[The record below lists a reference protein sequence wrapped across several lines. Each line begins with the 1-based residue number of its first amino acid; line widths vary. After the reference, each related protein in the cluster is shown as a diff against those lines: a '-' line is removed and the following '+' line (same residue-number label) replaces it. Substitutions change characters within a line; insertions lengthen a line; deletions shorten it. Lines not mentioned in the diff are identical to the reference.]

1 MLPRGAETPKSKFSC
16 FLVARKRQKVIFHT
30 SAWRRN
36 TKKQIFILP
45 RGAETP
51 KSKFSYFRVA
61 RKRQKVI
68 FHTSAWRGN
77 AKKQIFNLPR
87 GAETPKSKFSTFRV
101 ARKHQKANFHTSAW
115 RGNDLKEMIKESPT
129 NINLRGLYHSH
140 SYAINTGVM
149 EVLLV
154 TFSCSIQV
162 YIGYLKP
169 NKSFYMKLAA

>member
-1 MLPRGAETPKSKFSC
+1 MLPRGAETPKSNFSCFRVARKHQKVIFHASAWRRNAKKQIFMFPRGAETPKSKFSC
-16 FLVARKRQKVIFHT
+16 FRVAQKRQKANFHA
-30 SAWRRN
+30 SAWRGN
-36 TKKQIFILP
+36 TKKQIFMLP

-51 KSKFSYFRVA
+51 KSNFPCFRVA
-61 RKRQKVI
+61 RKR
-68 FHTSAWRGN
+68 
-77 AKKQIFNLPR
+77 
-87 GAETPKSKFSTFRV
+87 
-101 ARKHQKANFHTSAW
+101 
-115 RGNDLKEMIKESPT
+115 LKEQIKESPA

-154 TFSCSIQV
+154 TFGCSIQV

>member
-1 MLPRGAETPKSKFSC
+1 M
-16 FLVARKRQKVIFHT
+16 
-30 SAWRRN
+30 
-36 TKKQIFILP
+36 LP

-51 KSKFSYFRVA
+51 KSKFSYFCVA
-61 RKRQKVI
+61 RKRQKAN
-68 FHTSAWRGN
+68 FHRKYNVSNT
-77 AKKQIFNLPR
+77 KKQIFIVDTTYQAL
-87 GAETPKSKFSTFRV
+87 KSKFSCFRV
-101 ARKHQKANFHTSAW
+101 ARKHQKANSRASAW
-115 RGNDLKEMIKESPT
+115 RRNDLKEMIKESLA

>member
-1 MLPRGAETPKSKFSC
+1 M
-16 FLVARKRQKVIFHT
+16 ARKHQKANLHA
-30 SAWRRN
+30 SAWRGN

-51 KSKFSYFRVA
+51 KSNFSCFRVA
-61 RKRQKVI
+61 Q
-68 FHTSAWRGN
+68 
-77 AKKQIFNLPR
+77 
-87 GAETPKSKFSTFRV
+87 
-101 ARKHQKANFHTSAW
+101 KHQKANFHASSW

>member
-16 FLVARKRQKVIFHT
+16 FRVTRKRQKANFHT
-30 SAWRRN
+30 PAWRGN
-36 TKKQIFILP
+36 AKKQFFILP

-51 KSKFSYFRVA
+51 KNNFSCFRAA
-61 RKRQKVI
+61 RKHQKVI
-68 FHTSAWRGN
+68 FHASAWR
-77 AKKQIFNLPR
+77 R
-87 GAETPKSKFSTFRV
+87 
-101 ARKHQKANFHTSAW
+101 
-115 RGNDLKEMIKESPT
+115 NDLKEMIKESPA

>member
-1 MLPRGAETPKSKFSC
+1 MA
-16 FLVARKRQKVIFHT
+16 Q
-30 SAWRRN
+30 
-36 TKKQIFILP
+36 
-45 RGAETP
+45 
-51 KSKFSYFRVA
+51 
-61 RKRQKVI
+61 
-68 FHTSAWRGN
+68 
-77 AKKQIFNLPR
+77 
-87 GAETPKSKFSTFRV
+87 
-101 ARKHQKANFHTSAW
+101 KHQKANFHASAW
-115 RGNDLKEMIKESPT
+115 RGNDLKEMIKESPA

>member
-51 KSKFSYFRVA
+51 KSNFSC
-61 RKRQKVI
+61 
-68 FHTSAWRGN
+68 
-77 AKKQIFNLPR
+77 
-87 GAETPKSKFSTFRV
+87 FRV
-101 ARKHQKANFHTSAW
+101 ARKHQKANSRASAW
-115 RGNDLKEMIKESPT
+115 RRNDLKEMIKESLA

-169 NKSFYMKLAA
+169 NKSFYMNL